1 MSDDTQK
8 QLISVIATGVAFVV
22 ASRLAED
29 MIDAPEVRGVGDDVK
44 EGLLQATFSL
54 LSTVVA
60 SVLIRRALG
69 SR

>member
-8 QLISVIATGVAFVV
+8 QLISVIATGVAFVL

-29 MIDAPEVRGVGDDVK
+29 LIDAPEVRGMGDDVK

-60 SVLIRRALG
+60 SILIRRALSG
-69 SR
+69 R

>member
-1 MSDDTQK
+1 MSDDTRK
-8 QLISVIATGVAFVV
+8 QLIFVIATGVAFVV

>member
-8 QLISVIATGVAFVV
+8 QLISVIATGIAFVL

-44 EGLLQATFSL
+44 EGLLQASFSL

>member
-1 MSDDTQK
+1 VSDDTQK
-8 QLISVIATGVAFVV
+8 QLISVIATGIAFVL

-29 MIDAPEVRGVGDDVK
+29 LMDAPEVRGMGDDLK
-44 EGLLQATFSL
+44 EGLLQASFSL

-60 SVLIRRALG
+60 SILIRRALG

>member
-1 MSDDTQK
+1 MTDDTK
-8 QLISVIATGVAFVV
+8 KRLVSALATGIAFVL

-29 MIDAPEVRGVGDDVK
+29 FLDQPEVRGVGDDVK
-44 EGLLQATFSL
+44 EGLLQAVFSL
-54 LSTVVA
+54 GSTVVA

>member
-1 MSDDTQK
+1 V
-8 QLISVIATGVAFVV
+8 L

-29 MIDAPEVRGVGDDVK
+29 FLDQPEARGVGDDVK

-54 LSTVVA
+54 GSTVIA

>member
-1 MSDDTQK
+1 MSDDTRK

-29 MIDAPEVRGVGDDVK
+29 LIDAPEVRGVGDDVK

-54 LSTVVA
+54 LSTVLA